1 MKNQQQ
7 QPKFSIIR
15 ERKDVADGNDFK
27 NDDSDDENERGSSKA
42 SFLLHAE
49 SKRDGFLLLLLE
61 IVLEKKDDDDFL
73 VVVVQKCRRDGR
85 AKALQ
90 KKNVFKVVHDD
101 LGVFLFEKKKRE
113 CCKRLFLF
121 V

>member
-7 QPKFSIIR
+7 QPKFIIR
-15 ERKDVADGNDFK
+15 ERNDVADVNDF

-73 VVVVQKCRRDGR
+73 IVVVQKCRRDGR